1 MPSNSSK
8 PTADDAPFDLPRFLE
23 KLGDDVTREIVLV
36 GGQAV
41 SFWAF
46 RYQDRLA
53 GLIDDK
59 DLPTKDIDFCGRRE
73 LVALCATRLGG
84 RAIFPDADNVVT
96 PNTGKVLFVDDR
108 GTQQHIDFLAAPF
121 GLDEAEVRRLAV
133 PFEVERPEGP
143 LRFYV
148 MHPVLSLESRV
159 ANTVSLPGYADW
171 REHASVRVQSAA
183 SLSAIARSGPAQPAA
198 YALRD
203 DDVIQNLVT
212 GRDEY
217 IVVTPGVARYPPPL
231 REAVE
236 RYFATNPHFSAEPP
250 PGRDPDMDG
259 P

>member
-1 MPSNSSK
+1 
-8 PTADDAPFDLPRFLE
+8 
-23 KLGDDVTREIVLV
+23 
-36 GGQAV
+36 
-41 SFWAF
+41 
-46 RYQDRLA
+46 
-53 GLIDDK
+53 
-59 DLPTKDIDFCGRRE
+59 
-73 LVALCATRLGG
+73 
-84 RAIFPDADNVVT
+84 
-96 PNTGKVLFVDDR
+96 
-108 GTQQHIDFLAAPF
+108 
-121 GLDEAEVRRLAV
+121 
-133 PFEVERPEGP
+133 
-143 LRFYV
+143 

-159 ANTVSLPGYADW
+159 ANTVSLPGYDSPHGLAQARAMIGCAREFMREILGHPARPVRDVLKLNERIYHTAMDSWRGGRLARLHGLEVFDAVLADDERLPEKFRTVRYPQMRGTVDRARQRDRVGQPKAQADPVAWRGTLAEVVTEAERRAGGPVGFVSGDW